1 MFLPLYYAIVPVVI
15 FVLLLYL
22 LFHTRR
28 RVQTYRV
35 PKGQVVYGDML
46 SQAQVL
52 TSKKYHLSGKP
63 DKVIESKGSVI
74 PYEFKSGTAGMS
86 PWEPHRIQMGVY
98 FIILQELY
106 PDRDVSY
113 GIIKYRNE
121 SFYVENTPELR
132 EIVLKRADTIRR
144 TRGLTYRN
152 HDNPNKCAAC
162 KYREICKERL
172 I

>member
-1 MFLPLYYAIVPVVI
+1 MLVPVYYAAIPIAI
-15 FVLLLYL
+15 FVILLYF
-22 LFHTRR
+22 LFRAR
-28 RVQTYRV
+28 ARVQTYRV
-35 PKGQVVYGDML
+35 PKGQMVYGDML
-46 SQAQVL
+46 STGQIL
-52 TSKKYHLSGKP
+52 TSQKYRLSGKP
-63 DKVIESKGSVI
+63 DRVIESKGSVI
-74 PYEFKSGTAGMS
+74 PYEFKSGTAGDA

-106 PDRDVSY
+106 PNREVSY

-132 EIVLKRADTIRR
+132 DIVLKRAETIRR
-144 TRGLTYRN
+144 TKGLTYRSHEN
-152 HDNPNKCAAC
+152 ANKCAAC